1 MSYKW
6 EAEINLENVFT
17 LQPARPVTY
26 FGVGALEKIK
36 DIAGWLKGRGI
47 DSILI
52 VTGKTSY
59 KATGA
64 WDKVRPALEEK
75 GIQYTIF
82 DEVRPNPTYESCD
95 KAAELAREVKAGAV
109 LSIGGGSSHDT
120 AKTVAALLHYPGK
133 TAKELYEKIIVI
145 EKAAPI
151 ICINT
156 THGTGSEVDKFA
168 VAQSDGGYKPA
179 ILGAALY
186 PVFSI
191 EDPILTK
198 ALPEKQTIAT
208 SLDALNHAFEAA
220 TTTVR
225 NPYSKELAMTAAR
238 LIYKWLPIARREPGN
253 IIARYWL
260 MYASAIAGI
269 AFDIA
274 LLHLTHALEH
284 PLSALN
290 PKISH
295 GIGLAA
301 LMPSVVK
308 ITYRVLPAT
317 SADFLR
323 PIIPDLKGEPGEA
336 EHAAV
341 ELEKWLASVGSPEKL
356 RDLGFTEQDVEKLT
370 ENAMTSPGSPGL
382 FNVAPVSVTRELVR
396 SIYRESLE
404 PLSK

>member
-1 MSYKW
+1 
-6 EAEINLENVFT
+6 
-17 LQPARPVTY
+17 
-26 FGVGALEKIK
+26 
-36 DIAGWLKGRGI
+36 
-47 DSILI
+47 
-52 VTGKTSY
+52 
-59 KATGA
+59 
-64 WDKVRPALEEK
+64 
-75 GIQYTIF
+75 
-82 DEVRPNPTYESCD
+82 
-95 KAAELAREVKAGAV
+95 
-109 LSIGGGSSHDT
+109 
-120 AKTVAALLHYPGK
+120 
-133 TAKELYEKIIVI
+133 
-145 EKAAPI
+145 
-151 ICINT
+151 
-156 THGTGSEVDKFA
+156 
-168 VAQSDGGYKPA
+168 
-179 ILGAALY
+179 
-186 PVFSI
+186 
-191 EDPILTK
+191 
-198 ALPEKQTIAT
+198 
-208 SLDALNHAFEAA
+208 
-220 TTTVR
+220 
-225 NPYSKELAMTAAR
+225 MTAAR

-370 ENAMTSPGSPGL
+370 ENAMT
-382 FNVAPVSVTRELVR
+382 
-396 SIYRESLE
+396 
-404 PLSK
+404 